1 MRRREF
7 IGLVAGAAAAWPL
20 AVRAQQS
27 ANRPRRVGWLV
38 GLDEQDPE
46 AARRTT
52 VVVNALQELGWT
64 ADRNLHIDY
73 RYTSGDSQSFDAQ
86 AAELIALAPDLLM
99 ANSTPATRALQRAT
113 LTIPIVF
120 ALVLDPIATG
130 LVKNIARPGG
140 NITGFTNF
148 ETGMGG
154 KWLDLLKTVTPGI
167 AKVALIYNPTTAPY
181 EGMLQSIEAAAPPY
195 GIEVT
200 TRGVKDASELEPA
213 VAAVGREAGGA
224 LVVFPDIFNTAH
236 QERIIALAAQ
246 YRLPA
251 IYPYRFFT
259 TGGGL
264 MSYGIDTPDLFRRMA
279 GYVDR
284 ILKGEKPGEL
294 PVQAPSKFELV
305 VNLKTAKTLGIAI
318 PDKILALADDVIE

>member
-7 IGLVAGAAAAWPL
+7 IGLVAGAAAGWPL
-20 AVRAQQS
+20 AARAQQP

-38 GLDEQDPE
+38 GLNEQDPE
-46 AARRTT
+46 AGRRTK
-52 VVVNALQELGWT
+52 VVVDALQELGWT
-64 ADRNLHIDY
+64 VGRNLRIDY
-73 RYTSGDSQSFDAQ
+73 RYTSGESQSFDSQ
-86 AAELIALAPDLLM
+86 AAELIALAPDLLI
-99 ANSTPATRALQRAT
+99 ANSTPATRALQKAT
-113 LTIPIVF
+113 VTIPIVF

-130 LVKNIARPGG
+130 LVKNMARPGG

-154 KWLDLLKTVTPGI
+154 KWLDLLKTVSPGI
-167 AKVALIYNPTTAPY
+167 AKVALIFNPSTAPY
-181 EGMLQSIEAAAPPY
+181 EGMLQSIEAAAPPF

-213 VAAVGREAGGA
+213 IAAAGRETGGA

-246 YRLPA
+246 FRLPA
-251 IYPYRFFT
+251 IYPYRFYT
-259 TGGGL
+259 AGGGL
-264 MSYGIDTPDLFRRMA
+264 MSYGIDTPDLFHRMA

-294 PVQAPSKFELV
+294 PVQAPNKFELV
-305 VNLKTAKTLGIAI
+305 INLKAAKTLGFAI
-318 PDKILALADDVIE
+318 PDKLLALADEVIE